1 MGRNS
6 LSDFLLPV
14 IIFIFAIFCGLI
26 VFRASWFAI
35 DKHFS
40 LLAQSFIKNDLFL
53 EPNNL
58 PNGDYVDFKARQYLF
73 FGPMPS
79 ILLMPF
85 VFALGKN
92 FPQISLSIASLIASF
107 IAIFLLSRK
116 LQFSKSSS
124 LWLSNFFVFG
134 TVLFFVGLI
143 NISAYVVQA
152 VGTVFLI
159 LSLLEY
165 FTKRR
170 FLVIGLLVAAAGASR
185 ITLFGMSVF
194 FVLEIIRNRKKIDL
208 KRSLI
213 LLLVPVIFSITM
225 LGIYNFRRFNSI
237 FDTGYTQ
244 NVSVLDKD
252 YYNYKLGFF
261 SPVHIP
267 ANLYALFL
275 MAPEPLKDN
284 RVEFAL
290 KFPFLKANGYGM
302 AIWFTS
308 PLFLYLLSIKRKPYT
323 ISAALG
329 IASLAFPSLIY
340 WGIGSAQFGYRY
352 SLDFL
357 PLLFLI
363 LTSAFKKDL
372 PPLAKVIISFG
383 IIFNCFYMMSIFND
397 YDQYPLLNIFDY
409 LD

>member
-1 MGRNS
+1 MGKSR
-6 LSDFLLPV
+6 LLEFLLPV
-14 IIFIFAIFCGLI
+14 VIFGFAVFSGLI
-26 VFRASWFAI
+26 IFRASWFAI

-40 LLAQSFIKNDLFL
+40 LLAQSFLKNDLFL

-58 PNGDYVDFKARQYLF
+58 PDGDYVDFKGKQYLF

-79 ILLMPF
+79 ILLLPF
-85 VFALGKN
+85 VFVSGKN
-92 FPQISLSIASLIASF
+92 FPQVSLSIVSLVVSF
-107 IAIFLLSRK
+107 VAIFLLSRR
-116 LQFSKSSS
+116 LQFSKVSSF
-124 LWLSNFFVFG
+124 WLSNFFVFG
-134 TVLFFVGLI
+134 TVLYFVGLI
-143 NISAYVVQA
+143 NISAYIVQA
-152 VGTVFLI
+152 VGTAFLV

-170 FLVIGLLVAAAGASR
+170 FLVIGLLVAAAGVSR
-185 ITLFGMSVF
+185 LTIFGMVAF
-194 FVLEIIRNRKKIDL
+194 FVLEIIRTRKKVNL
-208 KRSLI
+208 RRSLI
-213 LLLVPVIFSITM
+213 FLMLPVIFSIAM
-225 LGIYNFRRFNSI
+225 LGIYNLRRFNSI
-237 FDTGYTQ
+237 FDTGYTR

-267 ANLYALFL
+267 ANLYALLF
-275 MAPEPLKDN
+275 MAPDPVRDD

-290 KFPFLKANGYGM
+290 KFPFVKANGYGM

-308 PLFLYLLSIKRKPYT
+308 PLFLYLIFARRKPYT
-323 ISAALG
+323 LSAVLG
-329 IASLAFPSLIY
+329 VFTLAFPSLIY

-363 LTSAFKKDL
+363 LTSAFKKEL
-372 PPLAKVIISFG
+372 PTLAKVIICWG
-383 IIFNCFYMMSIFND
+383 IIFNSFYMMSIFND
-397 YDQYPLLNIFDY
+397 YDGYPLLNIFEY